1 MLIIIPAGLRAV
13 WPACSW
19 AVYSFAATCIISFE
33 LCQRRRREELDGMKQ
48 AVEMMREI
56 HLKRQR
62 EKEQKSEEVAAM
74 HAEEEKKRKSWTN
87 PSNYKFW

>member
-1 MLIIIPAGLRAV
+1 
-13 WPACSW
+13 
-19 AVYSFAATCIISFE
+19 
-33 LCQRRRREELDGMKQ
+33 MKQ

-62 EKEQKSEEVAAM
+62 EKEQKKAKDEATA
-74 HAEEEKKRKSWTN
+74 AEEEKKRKSWTN